1 MHKLFTSAL
10 AAGVLAFHLG
20 GPAVQAANPCNP
32 CAAKK
37 NPCNPC
43 AGKRNPCNP
52 CGGKN
57 PCNPCGGKN
66 PCNPCGGA
74 AKIDPKSFTR
84 PAGGKSYKSNKAELV
99 KLGKKLWND
108 KSLGKSGLACQTC
121 HQQNRLFNASFAK
134 PYPHP
139 VKMAV
144 QRAGLNSIE
153 LDEMVQFCMLVPM
166 KAKILPWDSK
176 KLAALTAYSAQIQ
189 KSYKPSA
196 NPCAGKNPCNP
207 CAGKNPCN
215 PCGGKNPCAGK
226 NPCNPC
232 GGKKRNPCNPCGK

>member
-1 MHKLFTSAL
+1 MHKSVTNAFV
-10 AAGVLAFHLG
+10 AGVMALLLG
-20 GPAVQAANPCNP
+20 GPAAQAANPCNP
-32 CAAKK
+32 CADKK

-52 CGGKN
+52 CAGKN

-74 AKIDPKSFTR
+74 AKIDPNSFTR
-84 PAGGKSYKSNKAELV
+84 PAGSKSASGNQAELV
-99 KLGKKLWND
+99 KLGKALWND
-108 KSLGKSGLACQTC
+108 KSIGKSGLACQTC
-121 HQQNRLFNASFAK
+121 HQQNRLFNASFAQ
-134 PYPHP
+134 PYPHK

-144 QRAGLNSIE
+144 DRAGLISIQ
-153 LDEMVQFCMLVPM
+153 LDEMVQFCMIVPM
-166 KAKILPWDSK
+166 KADILPWNSK
-176 KLAALTAYSAQIQ
+176 QLAALTAYSAAVQ
-189 KSYKPSA
+189 KGYTPSA
-196 NPCAGKNPCNP
+196 NP